1 MSGKKTNKYYET
13 ILDWFRQQLNSGA
26 LKEGDVIPSERELAS
41 RFGVSRV
48 PVREAFRILE
58 YIGIISN
65 EPDGM
70 TVKAVNM
77 QQMNL
82 KADFARDVTME
93 TLENLFEVRIILET
107 EAAYYAAIRRTDED
121 IKKMRTTLARMSA
134 LLKKP
139 DGDEETLIQYSHEFH
154 FSVIASA
161 KNPVLENLYRNM
173 YDLLEISKEY
183 TLSSVSEST
192 LMDHEAILYKIEL
205 GDSAEAS
212 RYMKLHLMQALK
224 KLQKATKEV

>member
-93 TLENLFEVRIILET
+93 TLENLFEVRIILERRPPT
-107 EAAYYAAIRRTDED
+107 MPRSAAQT
-121 IKKMRTTLARMSA
+121 K
-134 LLKKP
+134 
-139 DGDEETLIQYSHEFH
+139 
-154 FSVIASA
+154 
-161 KNPVLENLYRNM
+161 
-173 YDLLEISKEY
+173 ISKRCGQ
-183 TLSSVSEST
+183 L
-192 LMDHEAILYKIEL
+192 LPACRHC
-205 GDSAEAS
+205 
-212 RYMKLHLMQALK
+212 
-224 KLQKATKEV
+224 